1 MEFRL
6 LLKVLA
12 LPPGLNI
19 LLGVLALALL
29 LRWRRVGIALLA
41 GNVLLLYCLST
52 PIVQVAL
59 SKPLEQAAPALA
71 ADAVANSNAQA
82 IVLLAGATYS
92 NAPEYDGRDTVMP
105 GTLARIQYAA
115 WLQRQTRLPLL
126 VSGGSVYG
134 DKAPIADVMARV
146 LREEFSV
153 PVTWT
158 EPRSR
163 NTQENAEYTAGILLP
178 KEITNILLVSD
189 ASHIPRARQQ
199 FKRYGFDVI
208 AAPTRFYSLVDYGT
222 RPWARFYPDAQGFER
237 SVAALHEYLGLLVAR
252 FE

>member
-1 MEFRL
+1 MEIRL

-29 LRWRRVGIALLA
+29 LRWRRLGIALLA

-52 PIVQVAL
+52 PIVQVVL
-59 SKPLEQAAPALA
+59 SKPLEESAPALSA
-71 ADAVANSNAQA
+71 AAVTASNAQA
-82 IVLLAGATYS
+82 IVLLSGAVYS
-92 NAPEYDGRDTVMP
+92 NAPEYDGHDSVMP
-105 GTLARIQYAA
+105 GTLARMQYAA
-115 WLQRQTRLPLL
+115 WLQRQTQLPLL

-134 DKAPIADVMARV
+134 DKAPIAEVMARV
-146 LREEFSV
+146 LREEFSI

-158 EPRSR
+158 DPSSR
-163 NTQENAEYTAGILLP
+163 NTQENAKYTAEILIP
-178 KEITNILLVSD
+178 KEITHIFLVTD
-189 ASHIPRARQQ
+189 ASHIPRATQHFRH
-199 FKRYGFDVI
+199 YGFDVI
-208 AAPTRFYSLVDYGT
+208 AAPTRFYSLVDYGA
-222 RPWARFYPDAQGFER
+222 RPWARFYPSASRFEL